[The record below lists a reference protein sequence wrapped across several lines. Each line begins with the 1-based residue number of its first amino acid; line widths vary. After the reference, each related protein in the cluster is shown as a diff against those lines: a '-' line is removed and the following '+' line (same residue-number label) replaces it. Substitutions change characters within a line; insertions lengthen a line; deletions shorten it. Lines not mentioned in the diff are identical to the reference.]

1 MIVTKKTKRK
11 LEQER
16 NKNGIKLEQKRNN
29 PIIIGIT
36 RREEE
41 VMRIIP
47 HYSLL
52 FLLMRVKSLVIFR
65 KSITTAT
72 AWR

>member
-1 MIVTKKTKRK
+1 MRK
-11 LEQER
+11 
-16 NKNGIKLEQKRNN
+16 

-52 FLLMRVKSLVIFR
+52 FLLMRVKSLVNFR

>member
-1 MIVTKKTKRK
+1 MIVTKVSKKQVDRFVV
-11 LEQER
+11 QEL
-16 NKNGIKLEQKRNN
+16 NS

-52 FLLMRVKSLVIFR
+52 FLLMRVKSFVNFR

>member
-1 MIVTKKTKRK
+1 MIVTKNDKRIVAK
-11 LEQER
+11 EMRKMCER
-16 NKNGIKLEQKRNN
+16 NAKEMRK

-47 HYSLL
+47 HHSLL
-52 FLLMRVKSLVIFR
+52 FLLMRVKSFVNFR

>member
-1 MIVTKKTKRK
+1 MIVIKCARK
-11 LEQER
+11 IVAKEMRKMCER
-16 NKNGIKLEQKRNN
+16 NAEEMRK

-52 FLLMRVKSLVIFR
+52 FLLMRVKSFANFR